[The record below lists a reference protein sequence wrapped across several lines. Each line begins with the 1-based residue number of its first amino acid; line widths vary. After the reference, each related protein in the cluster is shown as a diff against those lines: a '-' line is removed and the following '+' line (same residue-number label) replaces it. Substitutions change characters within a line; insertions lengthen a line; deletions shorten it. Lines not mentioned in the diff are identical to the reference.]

1 MHVFAKDLARRAR
14 SAAERLALVALALC
28 AAATP
33 TARAQGTLGT
43 IQGSVTALNGSVR
56 LPGALVTL
64 RDLSGRE
71 MANQLSDADGR
82 FRFADLPEGRY
93 RVSASLDGFRA
104 TDAAVVIAAGR
115 TTEQAVD
122 LPIASV

>member
-14 SAAERLALVALALC
+14 CAAERLALVALVLC

-64 RDLSGRE
+64 RDLSARE
-71 MANQLSDADGR
+71 MPNQLSDAHGR
-82 FRFADLPEGRY
+82 FRSGDLPEARH
-93 RVSASLDGFRA
+93 RVPASLAGFRA
-104 TDAAVVIAAGR
+104 TDAAVVIAPGGS
-115 TTEQAVD
+115 T
-122 LPIASV
+122 